1 MTDDRSNRATAA
13 DDDEATVA
21 DDDGPTAADDDGP
34 TAAAG
39 NGGPPGTA
47 TGDYPVPHLLAGDLV
62 VDDLTSFLETVRT
75 IREETDTV
83 VQVVDARYVVSRT
96 HLDRAV
102 ARAERA
108 IDRDEAVASDRAV
121 EVLLYAAGRR
131 QIDEALGMG
140 VEESGGAAVAVVY
153 SPNAA
158 PRETTKS
165 RDETTSQA
173 DTTPNGVS
181 QALERLERRFDAATV
196 HPPGD
201 REGFDTWLADVTD
214 TERVRSFHDVTE
226 TELEATLGTLA
237 DVVEERV
244 ALLDVEK

>member
-1 MTDDRSNRATAA
+1 MTDDRSNRAS
-13 DDDEATVA
+13 VA
-21 DDDGPTAADDDGP
+21 DDDGPTAADDDEP
-34 TAAAG
+34 AATAG

-47 TGDYPVPHLLAGDLV
+47 TGDYPVPHLLAGGLAVEKLD
-62 VDDLTSFLETVRT
+62 SFLGTVRT
-75 IREETDTV
+75 IREETGTV

-108 IDRDEAVASDRAV
+108 VDRDEAVASDRAV

-131 QIDEALGMG
+131 QIDEALEMG
-140 VEESGGAAVAVVY
+140 VEEGETAAIAVVY
-153 SPNAA
+153 SPDAA
-158 PRETTKS
+158 SPGTARS
-165 RDETTSQA
+165 GDGTTSQA
-173 DTTPNGVS
+173 DTTPHGVS
-181 QALERLERRFDAATV
+181 QAIDRLAQRFDAVTI

-201 REGFDTWLADVTD
+201 REEVETWLADVTD
-214 TERVRSFHDVTE
+214 SERVRSFHDVTE